1 MMWHRCTNL
10 VAAILALTLVSPL
23 LAGCEGN
30 RVYSSARIGVRLS
43 DDGGVEVVSY
53 ACGKAAPSKMEITD
67 QDGLKQ
73 LWSATSSS
81 AFDGLVVVRAD
92 GGTAQGW
99 ATVGSVDVRSAQQ
112 LDARVYL
119 GDQVG
124 WQSTYFVPK
133 NLARDELVVASY
145 SFAGKDH
152 VNQNEFV
159 NVNQEWC
166 AKGR

>member
-43 DDGGVEVVSY
+43 DDGGVEVVSD

-99 ATVGSVDVRSAQQ
+99 ATVGSVDVKIGAAVGRPGLFGRPGGLAVHVFRPQEPSARRIGGC
-112 LDARVYL
+112 LLFIR
-119 GDQVG
+119 
-124 WQSTYFVPK
+124 W
-133 NLARDELVVASY
+133 
-145 SFAGKDH
+145 
-152 VNQNEFV
+152 
-159 NVNQEWC
+159 
-166 AKGR
+166 GRTM